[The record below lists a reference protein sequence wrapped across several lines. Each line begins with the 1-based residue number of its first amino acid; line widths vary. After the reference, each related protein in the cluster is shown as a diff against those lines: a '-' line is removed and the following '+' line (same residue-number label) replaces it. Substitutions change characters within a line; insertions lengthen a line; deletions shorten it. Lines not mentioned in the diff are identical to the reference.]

1 MRSMWTKSHTVNAG
15 LPKQSV
21 LVCSYFAL
29 EADNFMLGTGKDYAH
44 ALTIAP
50 EKEDYEYDRRT

>member
-1 MRSMWTKSHTVNAG
+1 MRSMWTKLHTVNAG

-21 LVCSYFAL
+21 LVCADFAT
-29 EADNFMLGTGKDYAH
+29 AGDNFTLETGKNY

-50 EKEDYEYDRRT
+50 EKEDYEYGWRT

>member
-1 MRSMWTKSHTVNAG
+1 MRSMWTKLHTVNAG

-21 LVCSYFAL
+21 LVCADFAT
-29 EADNFMLGTGKDYAH
+29 AGDNFMLGTGKNYAP

-50 EKEDYEYDRRT
+50 ENEDYEYGWRT